1 MDRRR
6 MLNLWREWVRPM
18 LVMVLVLT
26 SVRSAVADWNDV
38 PSGSMR
44 PTIVEGDRIVVNK
57 LAYGL
62 RVPFTRIRLA
72 TWDAPHR
79 GDVIVL
85 LSPEDGRRLV
95 KRVVAVPGDTV
106 QVVSGRIILNGQPLD
121 YAVPNTLPECEA
133 GEPVI
138 VTDEL
143 LGEVRHP
150 IVLDPRHPAPNVT
163 MPMQIP
169 PGRYFVM
176 GDNRD
181 RSRDSRWFG
190 SVPERDILGRA
201 WAVAVSV
208 DPDSWYAPRWDR
220 CLTRLE

>member
-1 MDRRR
+1 
-6 MLNLWREWVRPM
+6 
-18 LVMVLVLT
+18 
-26 SVRSAVADWNDV
+26 
-38 PSGSMR
+38 MR

-57 LAYGL
+57 LAYCL
-62 RVPFTRIRLA
+62 RVPFTRVRLA
-72 TWDAPHR
+72 TWDTPHR

-95 KRVVAVPGDTV
+95 KRVVGLPGDTV
-106 QVVSGRIILNGQPLD
+106 QVVDGRVILNGRPLD
-121 YAVPNTLPECEA
+121 YAAPSEA
-133 GEPVI
+133 AKSEPAEPVV

-150 IVLDPRHPAPNVT
+150 IVLDPRRPAPNVT
-163 MPMQIP
+163 APMQIP
-169 PGRYFVM
+169 PSRYFVM

-181 RSRDSRWFG
+181 NSCDSRWFG
-190 SVPERDILGRA
+190 TVPERDILGRA